1 MEDLIKKFVY
11 TGVGLASLTAEKLQK
26 SIDRLVDED
35 KISEKEGRKIVD
47 EFFQKTESK
56 KKSFETQ
63 ISKIIEEVIRK
74 FDFSKAK
81 EILDLNKRVKV
92 LENKISKMSQ
102 VSAQATRV
110 PQKPATPKRA
120 IKKAT
125 GK

>member
-1 MEDLIKKFVY
+1 MGDLIKKFVY
-11 TGVGLASLTAEKLQK
+11 TGVRLASLTAEKLQK
-26 SIDRLVDED
+26 SIDKLVDED

-63 ISKIIEEVIRK
+63 INKIIKEVISK

-92 LENKISKMSQ
+92 LENKISKMS
-102 VSAQATRV
+102 VVTAQATRV
-110 PQKPATPKRA
+110 PRKPVTPKRA

-125 GK
+125 EK

>member
-26 SIDRLVDED
+26 SIDKLVDED
-35 KISEKEGRKIVD
+35 KISEKEGRKIVN
-47 EFFQKTESK
+47 EFFKKTESK
-56 KKSFETQ
+56 KKLVETQ
-63 ISKIIEEVIRK
+63 IGKITEEVISK

-81 EILDLNKRVKV
+81 EILDLNKRVKA

-102 VSAQATRV
+102 ASAQATRV
-110 PQKPATPKRA
+110 SRKPATPKRA
-120 IKKAT
+120 IKKAA

>member
-26 SIDRLVDED
+26 SIDKLVDED
-35 KISEKEGRKIVD
+35 KISEKEGRKIVN
-47 EFFQKTESK
+47 EFFKKTESK
-56 KKSFETQ
+56 KKLFETQ
-63 ISKIIEEVIRK
+63 IGKITEEVISK

-81 EILDLNKRVKV
+81 EILDLNKRVKA

-102 VSAQATRV
+102 ASAQATRV
-110 PQKPATPKRA
+110 SRKPATPKRA
-120 IKKAT
+120 IKKAA

>member
-26 SIDRLVDED
+26 SIDKLVDED

-47 EFFQKTESK
+47 EFFHKTESK

-63 ISKIIEEVIRK
+63 ISKVIKEVISK

-81 EILDLNKRVKV
+81 EILDLNKRVKA
-92 LENKISKMSQ
+92 LENKISKMSMA
-102 VSAQATRV
+102 SAQATRV
-110 PQKPATPKRA
+110 ARKPATPKRT

-125 GK
+125 EK

>member
-26 SIDRLVDED
+26 SIDKLVDED
-35 KISEKEGRKIVD
+35 KISEKEGRKRVD

-63 ISKIIEEVIRK
+63 INKIIKEVISK

-92 LENKISKMSQ
+92 LENKISKMS
-102 VSAQATRV
+102 VVTAQATRV
-110 PQKPATPKRA
+110 PRKPVTPKRA
-120 IKKAT
+120 IKQAT
-125 GK
+125 EK

>member
-11 TGVGLASLTAEKLQK
+11 TGVGIASLTAEKLQK
-26 SIDRLVDED
+26 SIDKLVNEE
-35 KISEKEGRKIVD
+35 KISENEGKKIVD

-56 KKSFETQ
+56 KKSIESQ
-63 ISKIIEEVIRK
+63 ISKITKEVVSK

-81 EILDLNKRVKV
+81 EILDLNKRVKA
-92 LENKISKMSQ
+92 LENKILKMSKA
-102 VSAQATRV
+102 SAQATRV
-110 PQKPATPKRA
+110 PRKPVTPKRA

>member
-1 MEDLIKKFVY
+1 MGDLIKKFVY

-26 SIDRLVDED
+26 SIDKLVDED

-63 ISKIIEEVIRK
+63 INKIIKEVISK

-92 LENKISKMSQ
+92 LENKISKMS
-102 VSAQATRV
+102 VVTAQATRV
-110 PQKPATPKRA
+110 PRKPVTPKRA

-125 GK
+125 EK

>member
-1 MEDLIKKFVY
+1 MENLIKKFVY

-26 SIDRLVDED
+26 SIDKLVDED

-63 ISKIIEEVIRK
+63 INKIIKEVISK

-92 LENKISKMSQ
+92 LENKISKMS
-102 VSAQATRV
+102 VVTAQATRV
-110 PQKPATPKRA
+110 PRKPVTPKRA

-125 GK
+125 EK

>member
-26 SIDRLVDED
+26 SIDKLVDED
-35 KISEKEGRKIVD
+35 KISEKEGRKIVN
-47 EFFQKTESK
+47 EFFKKTESK
-56 KKSFETQ
+56 KKLFETQ
-63 ISKIIEEVIRK
+63 IGKITEEVISK

-81 EILDLNKRVKV
+81 EILDLNKRVKA
-92 LENKISKMSQ
+92 LENKISKMTQ
-102 VSAQATRV
+102 ASAQATRV
-110 PQKPATPKRA
+110 SRKPATPKRA

>member
-26 SIDRLVDED
+26 SIDKLIDED

-63 ISKIIEEVIRK
+63 ISKIIKEVISK

-81 EILDLNKRVKV
+81 EILDLNKRVKA
-92 LENKISKMSQ
+92 LENKISKMSMA
-102 VSAQATRV
+102 SAQATRV
-110 PQKPATPKRA
+110 ARKPATPKRT

-125 GK
+125 EK